1 MLKYIINYFF
11 PKQPF
16 EIQKPRKYITFDEYD
31 GLSDRAKI
39 LLHSKY
45 DVYLIPEIIFEEQ
58 D

>member
-1 MLKYIINYFF
+1 MLKYIINYLF

-31 GLSDRAKI
+31 ELSDRAKI

-45 DVYLIPEIIFEEQ
+45 DVYLIPEVIFEEQ